1 MSSQTTP
8 RVRGRLKSVLA
19 ISLASLTV
27 ALWGC
32 GGTSPQAS
40 VSHAKTLTSLSIA
53 PSNPVIAL
61 GDNQQLTVTGNYS
74 DGSTQNMTNS
84 VTWSV
89 SPSGVA
95 TVSAAGLAHTE
106 AKGTATLT
114 ATSGS
119 VSGNDKL
126 TVSSAALVSIA
137 VTPSDATVPKGETQ
151 QLTATGT
158 FSDGSTENITNSV
171 AWSASPTGVA
181 TVSSAGLALLRTT
194 GTATV
199 TATAGSISGSDT
211 LTGSGAVLVSIAVT
225 PSNPTVPKGETQQLT
240 ATGTF
245 SDGSTQ
251 NITSTVAWAASSSG
265 VATVNTTGLLN
276 AQAVGTTGITAVSGS
291 INGADTVTVGSPV
304 VVAIAVIPANPSVA
318 LGFTQQF
325 KATGTYSDGTTG
337 DVTPTVTWTA
347 AAPTVAKIN
356 ASGLAATL
364 QVGTSGVTAT
374 SGSVAGSTSLS
385 VTQHVLVS
393 IAISP
398 ASTSIPLGG
407 AAQLDAVGTFS
418 DGTTADVT
426 QTSTW
431 SSAQPLIASAAY
443 GLVASKAMG
452 TTAISALSGSVTGS
466 AALTVSA
473 PALYSIAVTPL
484 DPNVAIAGTVQLVA
498 TGNFTN
504 GTTQNLTN
512 SVAWSA
518 YPAGVASVSSTGLAT
533 GLTAGTT
540 TIYAN
545 QNNINGTD
553 AIVVALS
560 SMTITPSTSTVAVGN
575 GLALQAIGTFS
586 NGSTGDVTN
595 SVTWVSATP
604 SVAAVNGTGF
614 ATALATGTTN
624 VSASSGSQTATA
636 AITVVP
642 VVDLTYFANANTPG
656 VASAVVNVSNPGSTG
671 GSLCAM
677 FYVFDASEEMNSC
690 CGCSVS
696 PDDLRTLLVDSNLT
710 GNPLAGAALTR
721 GVIEIVPADI
731 TSNPTCNPTSI
742 TPLGELAT
750 WSTHTQNV
758 SPGSYAPT
766 ESAFYPALLGKVN
779 LANLQTTCSFVQ
791 SLGSGG
797 GVCSCGTGE

>member
-1 MSSQTTP
+1 MSSQTAP
-8 RVRGRLKSVLA
+8 RVRGRLKPALA
-19 ISLASLTV
+19 IFLATLTI

-32 GGTSPQAS
+32 GGGSPQAS
-40 VSHAKTLTSLSIA
+40 VPHATTLTSLSIT
-53 PSNPVIAL
+53 PSNPVVAL
-61 GDNQQLTVTGNYS
+61 GDSQQLTVTGNFS
-74 DGSTQNMTNS
+74 DGSTQNMTDG

-89 SPSGVA
+89 SPSSVA
-95 TVSAAGLAHTE
+95 TVTNTGMARTQ

-119 VSGNDKL
+119 ISGNDML

-137 VTPSDATVPKGETQ
+137 VTPSNPTVPKGETQ

-158 FSDGSTENITNSV
+158 FSDGSTQNITNSV
-171 AWSASPTGVA
+171 AWSASPSGVA
-181 TVSSAGLALLRTT
+181 TVSSAGMALLQAT
-194 GTATV
+194 GSATV
-199 TATAGSISGSDT
+199 TATSGSISGSDT
-211 LTGSGAVLVSIAVT
+211 LTGSAAVLVSIAVT

-251 NITSTVAWAASSSG
+251 NLTSAVTWAVSSSG
-265 VATVNTTGLLN
+265 VAAVNSTGLLN
-276 AQAVGTTGITAVSGS
+276 AQAMGTTTVTAVTGS
-291 INGADTVTVGSPV
+291 INGTDAVTVGSPV
-304 VVAIAVIPANPSVA
+304 VVSIAVSPANPSVA

-325 KATGTYSDGTTG
+325 KATGTYSDGSTG
-337 DVTPTVTWTA
+337 DVTATATWTTA
-347 AAPTVAKIN
+347 LSTVATIN
-356 ASGLAATL
+356 ASGLAASL
-364 QVGTSGVTAT
+364 KVGTSGVTAT
-374 SGSVAGSTSLS
+374 SGSVAGSSTLS
-385 VTQHVLVS
+385 VTPHVLVS

-398 ASTSIPLGG
+398 ANASIPLGG
-407 AAQLDAVGTFS
+407 SVQMDAIGTFS

-431 SSAQPLIASAAY
+431 SSAQPSIASAAY
-443 GLVASKAMG
+443 GLVASQAMG
-452 TTAISALSGSVTGS
+452 TTVINAVSGSVTGA

-498 TGNFTN
+498 TGYFTN

-518 YPAGVASVSSTGLAT
+518 SPSSVASVSSTGLAT
-533 GLTAGTT
+533 GLTPGT
-540 TIYAN
+540 AM
-545 QNNINGTD
+545 INADQGKVSGAD
-553 AIVVALS
+553 AIVVSLS
-560 SMTITPSTSTVAVGN
+560 SMTIVPSTSILAVGN
-575 GLALQAIGTFS
+575 GLVLQAIGKFS

-595 SVTWVSATP
+595 SVTWLSATP
-604 SVAAVNGTGF
+604 SVAVISSTGY
-614 ATALATGTTN
+614 ATAVATGTAN
-624 VSASSGSQTATA
+624 VSASSGSDTVTA

-642 VVDLTYFANANTPG
+642 VVDLTYFANANTSG
-656 VASAVVNVSNPGSTG
+656 VSSAVVNVSNPGSTG
-671 GSLCAM
+671 AALCAM

-710 GNPLAGAALTR
+710 GNPLGGAPLTR
-721 GVIEIVPADI
+721 GIIEIVPADI
-731 TSNPTCNPTSI
+731 ASNPTCNPTSI
-742 TPLGELAT
+742 TPLSELAA
-750 WSTHTQNV
+750 WSTHTQTA
-758 SPGSYAPT
+758 STGSFVPT

-779 LANLQTTCSFVQ
+779 QASLQTTCSFVQ